1 MILTKRQ
8 QGILRGLLNDDDW
21 VDLLDQ
27 FEADCKI
34 RPWKPSKEKSE
45 DEKNAQW
52 IFDSG
57 KQRGVSDILT
67 LFRLTT

>member
-1 MILTKRQ
+1 MILNKRQ
-8 QGILRGLLNDDDW
+8 EGILRGLLNDDDW

-27 FEADCKI
+27 FETDCKI

>member
-8 QGILRGLLNDDDW
+8 EGILRGLLNDGDW

-27 FEADCKI
+27 LEADCKI

-45 DEKNAQW
+45 DEKNSQW